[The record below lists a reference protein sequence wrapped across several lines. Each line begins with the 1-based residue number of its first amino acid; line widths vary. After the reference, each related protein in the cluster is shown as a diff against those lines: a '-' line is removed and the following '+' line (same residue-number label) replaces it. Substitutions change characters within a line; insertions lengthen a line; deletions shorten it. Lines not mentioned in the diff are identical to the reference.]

1 MSKAYSLLLVDNQGE
16 ICFITIN
23 RTKDRNS
30 INTPLMKELEQ
41 ALTETEK
48 TGTRA
53 VVFRGAGDTHFI
65 GGADGIE
72 MIQLDPEGASAFSA
86 RIQKLFNRMEESPL
100 ILVAAVNGLCFGGGY
115 EFALACDFRIA
126 GERPV
131 WDCRK

>member
-48 TGTRA
+48 TA
-53 VVFRGAGDTHFI
+53 DQSRG
-65 GGADGIE
+65 
-72 MIQLDPEGASAFSA
+72 FS
-86 RIQKLFNRMEESPL
+86 RGR
-100 ILVAAVNGLCFGGGY
+100 G
-115 EFALACDFRIA
+115 
-126 GERPV
+126 
-131 WDCRK
+131 